1 MNFAP
6 AFVDKE
12 NATLETLVDH
22 IDHITELVG
31 PDHVGL
37 GSDFD
42 GIGSTPTG
50 LEDATKMPN
59 ITRELV
65 KREYVDDD
73 ILKIL
78 GGNHLR
84 VFKEIIP

>member
-1 MNFAP
+1 
-6 AFVDKE
+6 
-12 NATLETLVDH
+12 VDH
-22 IDHITELVG
+22 IDHIVDLVG

-42 GIGSTPTG
+42 GIGSTPIG

-65 KREYVDDD
+65 MREYSEED
-73 ILKIL
+73 IMKIL

-84 VFKEIIP
+84 VFKEILKG